1 MEYIFVIVAFSA
13 GVATILA
20 GFAAVRLGDKLK
32 HGVLPYYS
40 YFLLFATAEL
50 ISRSNRSL
58 DQLGELGGLADAGS
72 PGWIIKFSSLVGLI
86 SVLVVLYRRF
96 LTRPEPLT
104 KNQIVILVSF
114 VALWLTSYLI
124 PLLFAYNS
132 AFSGSQAL
140 YLPLVFGAALIAK
153 PADAMA
159 TLMHIRW
166 AIFGF
171 VLISYLGAVAVPE
184 TAFFFGYAD
193 SQGYLPGVP
202 RFYGL
207 APHALGLGALTVAA
221 IWLFIFA
228 PAKNKAVNR
237 CIMVVLWTTLILT
250 QAKTALISCI
260 LGCAFLLASRKT
272 LPSFNAIAASPNP
285 VKNVYAGLMVI
296 LFTGITALVL
306 ALSFGGLD
314 KKLAEFES
322 SDAGARLTSLTGR
335 DEIWDAALSEWRKN
349 PVLGY
354 GNQAFSRPHAVQLG
368 LPHANNAHNQYYDT
382 LVRSGLVGLCGMLV
396 YLAALLGVG
405 LRSKSPL
412 GLFLTVLVLG
422 TLARTIT
429 DLPFSA
435 SGSVGFDNIH
445 QFLIHLAVAACGMEK
460 EKAKGGAA

>member
-1 MEYIFVIVAFSA
+1 M
-13 GVATILA
+13 
-20 GFAAVRLGDKLK
+20 
-32 HGVLPYYS
+32 
-40 YFLLFATAEL
+40 
-50 ISRSNRSL
+50 
-58 DQLGELGGLADAGS
+58 
-72 PGWIIKFSSLVGLI
+72 
-86 SVLVVLYRRF
+86 YRRF
-96 LTRPEPLT
+96 LGRAEPLT
-104 KNQIVILVSF
+104 KSQIAILISF
-114 VALWLTSYLI
+114 VIFWLTSYLI
-124 PLLFAYNS
+124 PLLLAYNS
-132 AFSGSQAL
+132 AFSGPQAL

-153 PADAMA
+153 PEDAMA
-159 TLMHIRW
+159 TLMHVRW

-171 VLISYLGAVAVPE
+171 VLLSYLGGIALPE

-228 PAKNKAVNR
+228 PAKNKAINR
-237 CIMVVLWTTLILT
+237 CVMVILWTTLILT
-250 QAKTALISCI
+250 QAKTSFISCI
-260 LGCAFLLASRKT
+260 LGCAFLLASRKAI
-272 LPSFNAIAASPNP
+272 PGFNSIAASPNP
-285 VKNVYAGLMVI
+285 VKSVYAGLMVI

-314 KKLAEFES
+314 KTIAQFES
-322 SDAGARLTSLTGR
+322 SEAGSRLTSLTGR

-354 GNQAFSRPHAVQLG
+354 GNQAFSRSHAVQLG
-368 LPHANNAHNQYYDT
+368 LPHANNAHNQYYDI
-382 LVRSGLVGLCGMLV
+382 LVRSGLIGLCGMLI

-405 LRSKSPL
+405 LRSKRPL

-445 QFLIHLAVAACGMEK
+445 QFLIHLAVAACGI